1 MTKLKTSAMIAVAM
15 AVGIV
20 GGAGLTTVAQTQTKI
35 IIKPAPANDQPNMR
49 SALDHL
55 VAADAFLA
63 KANDNKGGHRAKAR
77 SLVSLAISE
86 VKAGI
91 KFANNN

>member
-1 MTKLKTSAMIAVAM
+1 MPKIKTPAIIAMSLAL
-15 AVGIV
+15 GLV
-20 GGAGLTTVAQTQTKI
+20 GGASVTAIAQQ
-35 IIKPAPANDQPNMR
+35 NNMK

-63 KANDNKGGHRAKAR
+63 KANDNKGGHRVKAR
-77 SLVSLAISE
+77 SLISLAITE

-91 KFANNN
+91 KFAK

>member
-1 MTKLKTSAMIAVAM
+1 M
-15 AVGIV
+15 AIGIV
-20 GGAGLTTVAQTQTKI
+20 GGASVTAIAQNQ
-35 IIKPAPANDQPNMR
+35 NNMR

-63 KANDNKGGHRAKAR
+63 KANDNKGGHRVKAR
-77 SLVSLAISE
+77 SLISLANTE

-91 KFANNN
+91 RFANRN